1 MLFSFEDLRVAFQSH
16 VLENGRDCLESG
28 RVASPDVQR
37 NGELITSL
45 IQGVGKHPHRVYVR
59 TQAGVESDVL
69 IRGEC
74 SCGQRNNCQHVAAVL
89 LKALADEQELDGEA
103 LDLEQLSRL
112 PAAPSADYPPTVRQ
126 RLLYQLFPG
135 ADNSSGMEVVTVGA
149 RCLPEGGYGSSRVYE
164 PGWASSGRPPRFL
177 LAVDRELL
185 VELDRLEPD
194 RETGRRPLEGRSG
207 AHLLGRMLQTQR
219 CFLESSEIECRPGPL
234 RHASLQW
241 EMDEQGNQFPLVR
254 ADSPAVRVFLLDSPW
269 YVDPSSRECGQLET
283 GLPAALPG
291 MLIDL
296 QPLAPDQVDAMQ
308 ATLAR
313 RFPGGSLPPLRRL
326 ALEQRGLLRPVPCL
340 HLTTQ
345 EEQGLWP
352 VETDGALLSFDY
364 LGVRLSGQQ
373 APQVLQ
379 GDTVVRFERDAE
391 FEQECAERLLEAG
404 LKWNDRWPLAAE
416 GDSFIL
422 SDTAGDWYDFQ
433 IHELP
438 RLRDQG
444 WRIGF
449 NTGFRHRLAE
459 VEQWYGELEPEDGN
473 GWFSLGL
480 GVQLEGERINLL
492 PALVGLLQEFPKV
505 FRRQQLREMDPERH
519 LIVLLD
525 DGRRVP
531 VPLGR
536 IRHILETLFELY
548 QVDAL
553 NADERLRL
561 SRIQLARLA
570 ELDELAGQTPMH
582 WLGSSELRDLA
593 ERLRGIDGIPAV
605 AAPAGLKT
613 TLRDYQQHGLA
624 WLQFLREYELAG
636 LLADDMGLGKTVQ
649 ALAHLL
655 LEKEQGRADRPS
667 LVVAPTSLMGNWR
680 REAHQFTPD
689 LRVLTL
695 HGSRR
700 REQFAAIANHDLVLT
715 TYPLLVRDR
724 QALLA
729 HDYHLLILDEAQI
742 IKNPG
747 AQASRMVRE
756 LRARQR
762 LCLTGTPM
770 ENHLGELWSLFDFLL
785 PGLLGD
791 ARQFRRVFRNPVEKA
806 GDTTVAAQLARRV
819 RPFLLRRTKEAVVR
833 ELPPK
838 TEIVRSVELEGMQR
852 DLYES
857 IRLAMHQRV
866 RREVAEKGLARSQ
879 IVILDALLKLRQVCC
894 DPRLVKLE
902 SARKVQHSAKLEM
915 LLELL
920 PGMLEEGRR
929 VLLFS
934 QFTGMLKLIEARV
947 KEAGVDYVKLTGQTR
962 DRTTPVARFQ
972 CAEVPLFLI
981 SLKAGGLGLNLTAAD
996 TVIHYDPWWNP
1007 AVERQATDRAHRI
1020 GQENPVFVYKLI
1032 AEGTVE
1038 EKIQSLQARKQ
1049 ALADSLFERKEGGG
1063 VQWTAA
1069 DLEALFEPLE

>member
-28 RVASPDVQR
+28 RVASPEVQR

-59 TQAGVESDVL
+59 TQASAESDVL

-74 SCGQRNNCQHVAAVL
+74 SCGQRSNCQHVAAVL
-89 LKALADEQELDGEA
+89 LKVLADEQELGGEE

-112 PAAPSADYPPTVRQ
+112 PAAPSDDYPPSVHQ
-126 RLLYQLFPG
+126 RLLYLLFPG

-149 RCLPEGGYGSSRVYE
+149 RRLQEGGYGSSRVYE
-164 PGWASSGRPPRFL
+164 PGWASSGKPPRFL
-177 LAVDRELL
+177 LAMDRELL

-194 RETGRRPLEGRSG
+194 RGTGRRPLEGRSG

-219 CFLESSEIECRPGPL
+219 CFLEGCEVELRPGPS
-234 RHASLQW
+234 RHSSLQW

-254 ADSPAVRVFLLDSPW
+254 ADSPAARVFLLDSPW

-283 GLPAALPG
+283 GLPAALLKT
-291 MLIDL
+291 LIDI
-296 QPLAPDQVDAMQ
+296 QPVAPDQVDGVQ
-308 ATLAR
+308 AFLVR
-313 RFPGGSLPPLRRL
+313 RFPGGALPPLRRL
-326 ALEQRGLLRPVPCL
+326 TLEQRGLLRPVPCL
-340 HLTTQ
+340 HFTTQ
-345 EEQGLWP
+345 EEEGIWP

-364 LGVRLSGQQ
+364 LGIRLGGQQ
-373 APQVLQ
+373 APQVL
-379 GDTVVRFERDAE
+379 
-391 FEQECAERLLEAG
+391 
-404 LKWNDRWPLAAE
+404 
-416 GDSFIL
+416 
-422 SDTAGDWYDFQ
+422 
-433 IHELP
+433 
-438 RLRDQG
+438 
-444 WRIGF
+444 
-449 NTGFRHRLAE
+449 
-459 VEQWYGELEPEDGN
+459 
-473 GWFSLGL
+473 
-480 GVQLEGERINLL
+480 
-492 PALVGLLQEFPKV
+492 
-505 FRRQQLREMDPERH
+505 
-519 LIVLLD
+519 
-525 DGRRVP
+525 
-531 VPLGR
+531 
-536 IRHILETLFELY
+536 
-548 QVDAL
+548 
-553 NADERLRL
+553 
-561 SRIQLARLA
+561 
-570 ELDELAGQTPMH
+570 
-582 WLGSSELRDLA
+582 
-593 ERLRGIDGIPAV
+593 
-605 AAPAGLKT
+605 
-613 TLRDYQQHGLA
+613 
-624 WLQFLREYELAG
+624 
-636 LLADDMGLGKTVQ
+636 LGKTVQ

-695 HGSRR
+695 HGPRR
-700 REQFAAIANHDLVLT
+700 REQFAAITDHDLVLT

-724 QALLA
+724 QTLLA

-806 GDTTVAAQLARRV
+806 GDTAVAAQLARRV

-857 IRLAMHQRV
+857 IRLAMHERV
-866 RREVAEKGLARSQ
+866 RRAVADKGLARSR
-879 IVILDALLKLRQVCC
+879 IVILDALLKLRQACC

-902 SARKVQHSAKLEM
+902 SARKVLHSVKLEM

-947 KEAGVDYVKLTGQTR
+947 KEAGIDYVKLTGQTR

-972 CAEVPLFLI
+972 RAEVPLFLI
-981 SLKAGGLGLNLTAAD
+981 SLKAGGLGLNLIAAD

-1049 ALADSLFERKEGGG
+1049 ALADSLFDRKEGGG

>member
-1 MLFSFEDLRVAFQSH
+1 
-16 VLENGRDCLESG
+16 
-28 RVASPDVQR
+28 
-37 NGELITSL
+37 
-45 IQGVGKHPHRVYVR
+45 
-59 TQAGVESDVL
+59 
-69 IRGEC
+69 
-74 SCGQRNNCQHVAAVL
+74 
-89 LKALADEQELDGEA
+89 
-103 LDLEQLSRL
+103 
-112 PAAPSADYPPTVRQ
+112 
-126 RLLYQLFPG
+126 
-135 ADNSSGMEVVTVGA
+135 
-149 RCLPEGGYGSSRVYE
+149 
-164 PGWASSGRPPRFL
+164 
-177 LAVDRELL
+177 
-185 VELDRLEPD
+185 
-194 RETGRRPLEGRSG
+194 
-207 AHLLGRMLQTQR
+207 
-219 CFLESSEIECRPGPL
+219 
-234 RHASLQW
+234 
-241 EMDEQGNQFPLVR
+241 
-254 ADSPAVRVFLLDSPW
+254 
-269 YVDPSSRECGQLET
+269 
-283 GLPAALPG
+283 
-291 MLIDL
+291 
-296 QPLAPDQVDAMQ
+296 
-308 ATLAR
+308 
-313 RFPGGSLPPLRRL
+313 
-326 ALEQRGLLRPVPCL
+326 
-340 HLTTQ
+340 
-345 EEQGLWP
+345 
-352 VETDGALLSFDY
+352 
-364 LGVRLSGQQ
+364 
-373 APQVLQ
+373 
-379 GDTVVRFERDAE
+379 
-391 FEQECAERLLEAG
+391 
-404 LKWNDRWPLAAE
+404 
-416 GDSFIL
+416 
-422 SDTAGDWYDFQ
+422 
-433 IHELP
+433 
-438 RLRDQG
+438 
-444 WRIGF
+444 
-449 NTGFRHRLAE
+449 
-459 VEQWYGELEPEDGN
+459 
-473 GWFSLGL
+473 
-480 GVQLEGERINLL
+480 VQLEGERINLL

-505 FRRQQLREMDPERH
+505 FRRQQLQELDPERH
-519 LIVLLD
+519 LIVPLD

-548 QVDAL
+548 QADAL
-553 NADERLRL
+553 NADARLRL

-593 ERLRGIDGIPAV
+593 ERLRGIDGIPDV

-624 WLQFLREYELAG
+624 WLQFLREYELAGLLADDMFLREYELAG

-680 REAHQFTPD
+680 REARQFTPD

-695 HGSRR
+695 HGPRR
-700 REQFAAIANHDLVLT
+700 REQFAAIADHDLVLT